1 MKKWHTLVGWLL
13 AQIGARV
20 VRRKVAQKKQAIA
33 ENRAKIGAAGVVA
46 LVLIGGLAAGKL
58 AGNGDD

>member
-58 AGNGDD
+58 VGNGDD